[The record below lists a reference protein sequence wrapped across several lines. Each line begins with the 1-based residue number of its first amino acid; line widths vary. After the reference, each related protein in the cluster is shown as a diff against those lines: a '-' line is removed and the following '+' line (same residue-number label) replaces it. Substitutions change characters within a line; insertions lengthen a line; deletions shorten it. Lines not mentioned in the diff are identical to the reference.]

1 MVQCKFTNSAKRDL
15 EDITDYTL
23 KHWGRQQTI
32 KYLDEIHNKAIALSL
47 NPNIGT
53 LRNDIYP
60 TLLSFPTK
68 KHILDF
74 FRNSTSA
81 GDLYVDAVLESSRT
95 LEYAA
100 VLRSA
105 SPSNP
110 SA

>member
-68 KHILDF
+68 KHILYYLKQEYGIIIV
-74 FRNSTSA
+74 R
-81 GDLYVDAVLESSRT
+81 VLHKHMYYK
-95 LEYAA
+95 LHNFPN
-100 VLRSA
+100 L
-105 SPSNP
+105 NNLK
-110 SA
+110 